1 MTTVLGNLAVHCPG
15 GLFKETPKKS
25 WSIRTHFASVSSRG
39 SRYNRELLLQTRRE
53 RKKPVCP
60 QEKKF
65 RKISKIRVILDTGG
79 NKLRIS
85 KSIL

>member
-1 MTTVLGNLAVHCPG
+1 MTTVLGNLAVHCPA

-25 WSIRTHFASVSSRG
+25 WSITTHFASVSSRG
-39 SRYNRELLLQTRRE
+39 SRYNRELLLQTQRE
-53 RKKPVCP
+53 RKKQVCP

-65 RKISKIRVILDTGG
+65 RKISKIRAILDMCG

-85 KSIL
+85 KCIL